1 MRALLALIGLWQM
14 QWVETW
20 ENEARF
26 RLTCPNASCWH
37 YWNGTCYCLEEN
49 QEGSWTEALKFCKR
63 YTSTELVTLNSVQ
76 EKNWILDLPLDNFWI
91 GLNNLEET
99 QSFSWSEGTRA
110 NTSSWFQPSNPVQ
123 PNTCVK
129 VSKHSLV
136 AVNCDMK
143 AHWICQ
149 RSAIAERYQ
158 EHKGKVLLSPKG
170 SMSQVH
176 TDLISAKIAC
186 LELREQ
192 CTGIT
197 TWNNAYALAR
207 GTVLIKSKEKQSVAY
222 VKSDCS
228 LGYFGINCSSV
239 CNRCYGDELCNP
251 YTGDCDIFYSCRSQ
265 DSPAVC
271 AQALNSVW
279 CPQFSGWKYWEKNC
293 YYFSAE
299 KAPNW
304 ELARKWCRRFRST
317 DLIWINKKSEMDW
330 ISSAVSDEVLWIGL
344 NSRKKTAT
352 WVWSDA
358 RSAAKELRWLKLE
371 GNPAGRC
378 VGFYPDNNT
387 ALKINCSEDHRW
399 ICKRKERVDLFD
411 LYTDNFLSGPLDP
424 KIYTTLS
431 IAVVDCLSD
440 SSCTGIVQDSRF
452 FRRTR
457 GIDEITASDE
467 NVFTYKKRE
476 CSLGYYGNNCSL
488 PCKKCYGGFRCNSI
502 TGNCPE
508 RLYCHGQF
516 KGELCELGLKNLKC
530 PQNAPWWYYDGH
542 CYYFEKEKKG
552 NYEWAKKRCSF
563 YKDAYLVR
571 ISSTKEKEI
580 ACLSWL
586 FALRLWDFP
595 STRNRCALMM
605 KGRGLQALQCTEQH
619 SYICKMQIG
628 DITKPFTD
636 YPGKIMLSPY
646 GLAEYEDLEDARYH
660 CIINVNCTGISSW
673 PHEHFPVTGTE
684 MVLASDDHVVHLR
697 TSCKVGR
704 YGYACEEECPEC
716 RNSSLCNMLTGFCD
730 EKTTC
735 LDHDSLESCSGST
748 VSERCPDMTKWRYWH
763 RYCYYFVSSFDTW
776 EEANSSCSR
785 FRAAELLWIEDQDDL
800 KWLKM
805 FIIQPIWV
813 GLQELNRDGIWA
825 WSHEDSAQRSLTW
838 YSLNLLYTSK
848 TSNKPATDVTT
859 IWMNLQLSLR
869 WKGCVELSHGG
880 DFKAEHCYEKK
891 KSACKRPAERDLDVF
906 SGFWDSVV
914 ISTTLSLSANSSYND
929 SKDECI
935 KHTDC
940 LGFGLWKNGY
950 FLLNGYTL
958 VSGGFGPSVLF
969 LKSVCDHGYYGED
982 CDFNCPRCHWEKF
995 CHPLSGT
1002 CEKPIICAAPESIGT
1017 CSLVCSAGF
1026 YGTSCETKCPKC
1038 KDDLPCNP
1046 ITGKCIAPTL
1056 TKCGLDSPDPKCTK
1070 PVFTGICPKL
1080 PQWYY
1085 FSKACYFV
1093 ENIKKDTWENA
1104 RIACQGFKKTD
1115 LVKITN
1121 SREKMWVQY
1130 KGDDSW
1136 VGFIFYKRSSQY
1148 LWVDTSSSVFQN
1160 AWVIR
1165 RNRRH
1170 IPSNYD
1176 CGVAFKDY
1184 LSVADCSRPRKWI
1197 CKREEVVDL
1206 FTEHDGRAFYFPD
1219 GVMPKYSTLTEAKQA
1234 CLAWQMCTGVTHS
1247 GKYFILHNSID
1258 LYNTRNKI
1266 VRTSIKSI
1274 CSAGRYGETC
1284 ERVCPKCDDDVPCNP
1299 HTGLCSDSVFCSKN
1313 DSSFTCQTG
1322 TLIGGRCPVEDN
1334 WIYWRGSCYYIHK
1347 GENKKWRQARYM
1359 CRQYSNTDLLW
1370 ITSTAEKK
1378 FLLSV
1383 LPSGTYWIGLNGIKF
1398 CTYVRWSYTNASDLD
1413 IEWLYKKSWSIFWKC
1428 CVYLTVPKGSL
1439 IGTGCIWNNLWIC
1452 KRREE
1457 ETKDFRKFDGYFLVG
1472 FTKDSKSANHT
1483 SLSEAFQ
1490 HCRTEGK
1497 HCSGI
1502 QRIRTIYI
1510 ILLAKRL
1517 VLIIGND
1524 ATFFTAYLKSACALS
1539 YYGAEC
1545 GMVCSCNGSESCN
1558 PLNGQCAENEQCNEN
1573 HIKNNCQQDV
1583 IHLKCPKDLGWWY
1596 WNNSCYYIEPEKSLT
1611 WEQAKKF
1618 CMAYHETKLL
1628 PKPSDE
1634 EKVWLTTMLKD
1645 DVWVESEMRKM
1656 DMTNSKD
1663 SFKQAHLKCTLML
1676 QKGTFEYASCSSV
1689 ATWVCKRSVDTNM
1702 FWEYS
1707 KKILMFP
1714 LSKKTYEKMEYAK
1727 SACLLE
1733 KECTGISYWK
1743 KKYRP
1748 ISGKELISTQSN
1760 QDTAYIKT
1768 ACSEGRYGSYCQKI
1782 CPECPEDRPCN
1793 RLTGECTEELTCA
1806 ERKHMHLCKFKL
1818 KSKFCY
1824 HSWIYFNKYCYYIP
1838 TFGVINK
1845 NDAEYMCSQFKEAEL
1860 ITLVTIEEKNW
1871 LAEIISE
1878 KVWLRAVS
1886 PAFFPKRM
1894 LPSME
1899 KKITERVLTD
1909 SEELCLQIL
1918 PGEGHLVTVPCSY
1931 NASWICKAPLN
1942 VIPVDAPERWWTSLV
1957 TSTIATII
1965 VLIVTVFV
1973 TFKYGV

>member
-1 MRALLALIGLWQM
+1 MVRGEEAPEVLEVSRGVGLSWSNGGRRLRLWLALGPGVGWL
-14 QWVETW
+14 EGHRSLGASPGATW
-20 ENEARF
+20 
-26 RLTCPNASCWH
+26 LDSM
-37 YWNGTCYCLEEN
+37 LEK
-49 QEGSWTEALKFCKR
+49 GS
-63 YTSTELVTLNSVQ
+63 
-76 EKNWILDLPLDNFWI
+76 WI
-91 GLNNLEET
+91 GLRQKE
-99 QSFSWSEGTRA
+99 
-110 NTSSWFQPSNPVQ
+110 
-123 PNTCVK
+123 
-129 VSKHSLV
+129 
-136 AVNCDMK
+136 
-143 AHWICQ
+143 
-149 RSAIAERYQ
+149 
-158 EHKGKVLLSPKG
+158 
-170 SMSQVH
+170 
-176 TDLISAKIAC
+176 
-186 LELREQ
+186 
-192 CTGIT
+192 T
-197 TWNNAYALAR
+197 TW
-207 GTVLIKSKEKQSVAY
+207 E
-222 VKSDCS
+222 
-228 LGYFGINCSSV
+228 F
-239 CNRCYGDELCNP
+239 
-251 YTGDCDIFYSCRSQ
+251 
-265 DSPAVC
+265 
-271 AQALNSVW
+271 
-279 CPQFSGWKYWEKNC
+279 
-293 YYFSAE
+293 
-299 KAPNW
+299 
-304 ELARKWCRRFRST
+304 
-317 DLIWINKKSEMDW
+317 
-330 ISSAVSDEVLWIGL
+330 IG
-344 NSRKKTAT
+344 
-352 WVWSDA
+352 
-358 RSAAKELRWLKLE
+358 
-371 GNPAGRC
+371 
-378 VGFYPDNNT
+378 
-387 ALKINCSEDHRW
+387 
-399 ICKRKERVDLFD
+399 
-411 LYTDNFLSGPLDP
+411 
-424 KIYTTLS
+424 
-431 IAVVDCLSD
+431 
-440 SSCTGIVQDSRF
+440 
-452 FRRTR
+452 
-457 GIDEITASDE
+457 
-467 NVFTYKKRE
+467 
-476 CSLGYYGNNCSL
+476 
-488 PCKKCYGGFRCNSI
+488 
-502 TGNCPE
+502 
-508 RLYCHGQF
+508 
-516 KGELCELGLKNLKC
+516 
-530 PQNAPWWYYDGH
+530 
-542 CYYFEKEKKG
+542 
-552 NYEWAKKRCSF
+552 
-563 YKDAYLVR
+563 
-571 ISSTKEKEI
+571 
-580 ACLSWL
+580 
-586 FALRLWDFP
+586 
-595 STRNRCALMM
+595 
-605 KGRGLQALQCTEQH
+605 
-619 SYICKMQIG
+619 
-628 DITKPFTD
+628 
-636 YPGKIMLSPY
+636 
-646 GLAEYEDLEDARYH
+646 
-660 CIINVNCTGISSW
+660 
-673 PHEHFPVTGTE
+673 
-684 MVLASDDHVVHLR
+684 
-697 TSCKVGR
+697 CKVGR

-735 LDHDSLESCSGST
+735 LDRTSLESCSG
-748 VSERCPDMTKWRYWH
+748 MK
-763 RYCYYFVSSFDTW
+763 
-776 EEANSSCSR
+776 
-785 FRAAELLWIEDQDDL
+785 
-800 KWLKM
+800 
-805 FIIQPIWV
+805 
-813 GLQELNRDGIWA
+813 
-825 WSHEDSAQRSLTW
+825 
-838 YSLNLLYTSK
+838 
-848 TSNKPATDVTT
+848 
-859 IWMNLQLSLR
+859 LQLSLR

-914 ISTTLSLSANSSYND
+914 ISTTLSLSANSSYNN

-940 LGFGLWKNGY
+940 LGFGLWQNGY

-958 VSGGFGPSVLF
+958 VGGGFGPSVLF
-969 LKSVCDHGYYGED
+969 LKSACDHGYYGED
-982 CDFNCPRCHWEKF
+982 CYFNCPRCHWEKF

-1002 CEKPIICAAPESIGT
+1002 CEKPVICAAPESIGT
-1017 CSLVCSAGF
+1017 CSLGLYSLKCSLGAGWWYWQGTCYWIERTKKVWLQEMINQPMWVGLKWHAELKEWLWGNGTSTNTNVNIFEKYKGHIIPQRENVLPRDFSNLQSAEEECIFERAICTGVVFSQKRYHMVSGKEIFKSLNAKDILYLKSVCSAGF
-1026 YGTSCETKCPKC
+1026 YGTSCETKCQKC

-1085 FSKACYFV
+1085 FSRACYFV
-1093 ENIKKDTWENA
+1093 ENIKKDTWDNA

-1148 LWVDTSSSVFQN
+1148 LWVDNSSSVFQN

-1165 RNRRH
+1165 RNRRY

-1206 FTEHDGRAFYFPD
+1206 FAEHDGRAFYFPD
-1219 GVMPKYSTLTEAKQA
+1219 GVTPKYPTLTEAKQA

-1258 LYNTRNKI
+1258 LYNTRNKM

-1284 ERVCPKCDDDVPCNP
+1284 ERVCPKCDDDAPCNP

-1398 CTYVRWSYTNASDLD
+1398 CTHVRWSYTNASDLD

-1428 CVYLTVPKGSL
+1428 CVYFTVPK
-1439 IGTGCIWNNLWIC
+1439 
-1452 KRREE
+1452 

-1490 HCRTEGK
+1490 HCRIEGK
-1497 HCSGI
+1497 HCTGI
-1502 QRIRTIYI
+1502 QKIRTIYI
-1510 ILLAKRL
+1510 TLLAKRL

-1524 ATFFTAYLKSACALS
+1524 ATFFTAYLKSACALR

-1596 WNNSCYYIEPEKSLT
+1596 WNNSCYYIEPAKSLT

-1618 CMAYHETKLL
+1618 CMSYHETKLL
-1628 PKPSDE
+1628 PIPSDE

-1645 DVWVESEMRKM
+1645 DAWVESEMRKM

-1689 ATWVCKRSVDTNM
+1689 ATWVCKRSVDTDM

-1707 KKILMFP
+1707 TKILMFP
-1714 LSKKTYEKMEYAK
+1714 LGKKTYEKKEYAK

-1760 QDTAYIKT
+1760 QNTAYIKT
-1768 ACSEGRYGSYCQKI
+1768 ACSEGHYGSYCQKI

-1793 RLTGECTEELTCA
+1793 RLTGECAEELTCA
-1806 ERKHMHLCKFKL
+1806 EKKHMHLCKFSEYYYFGKWFLLYILILTSSLCHPISDAQSRCYIEDTYATPHL
-1818 KSKFCY
+1818 KKKMFCEK
-1824 HSWIYFNKYCYYIP
+1824 SEFIP
-1838 TFGVINK
+1838 QSFS
-1845 NDAEYMCSQFKEAEL
+1845 C
-1860 ITLVTIEEKNW
+1860 
-1871 LAEIISE
+1871 
-1878 KVWLRAVS
+1878 
-1886 PAFFPKRM
+1886 
-1894 LPSME
+1894 
-1899 KKITERVLTD
+1899 
-1909 SEELCLQIL
+1909 IL
-1918 PGEGHLVTVPCSY
+1918 GE
-1931 NASWICKAPLN
+1931 
-1942 VIPVDAPERWWTSLV
+1942 
-1957 TSTIATII
+1957 
-1965 VLIVTVFV
+1965 
-1973 TFKYGV
+1973 